1 MRNAK
6 ITIIIV
12 FLCQNHWYM
21 TKSMTGYGKSE
32 LTLEAGKLTIE
43 IRTLNA
49 KGCDVNV
56 KTSLLP
62 KDKDL
67 LVRQKIANALQ
78 RGTIDFYMTWEPNS
92 GDSAKTINSE
102 LVMAYYRQLLDIRKE
117 IGMMDPNSDLTKT
130 LLLND
135 ALRMPEVVDAKKSD
149 VITEDN
155 WAQVE
160 AAIDNTLA
168 EVNAFRVR
176 EGVALYNDVTS
187 RVANILALEDEVES
201 LEGERIEAV
210 RARILKNLED
220 LAQKPDESR
229 FEQEMIFYL
238 EKLDINEEKVRLR
251 EHCRYFMSV
260 IDGDENPGKK
270 LGFII
275 QEMGREINTTGSKA
289 NHAGIQKAVVRMKDE
304 LEKIREQS
312 MNIL

>member
-1 MRNAK
+1 
-6 ITIIIV
+6 
-12 FLCQNHWYM
+12 
-21 TKSMTGYGKSE
+21 MTGYGKSE

-49 KGCDVNV
+49 KGCDVNI

-62 KDKDL
+62 KDKDI
-67 LVRQKIANALQ
+67 LVRQKIASSLQ
-78 RGTIDFYMTWEPNS
+78 RGTIDFYMNWEPNA
-92 GDSAKTINSE
+92 GDSAKTVNSE
-102 LVMAYYRQLLDIRKE
+102 LVMAYYNQLLAIRKE

-135 ALRMPEVVDAKKSD
+135 ALKMPDVVDARKSD
-149 VITEDN
+149 VITDDN

-168 EVNAFRVR
+168 EVNAFRER
-176 EGVALYNDVTS
+176 EGIALYNDVTS

-201 LEGERIEAV
+201 LEGERIQAV

-229 FEQEMIFYL
+229 FEQEMVFYL

>member
-1 MRNAK
+1 
-6 ITIIIV
+6 
-12 FLCQNHWYM
+12 
-21 TKSMTGYGKSE
+21 MTGYGKSE

-49 KGCDVNV
+49 KGCDVNI

-62 KDKDL
+62 KDKDI
-67 LVRQKIANALQ
+67 LVRQKIANSLQ
-78 RGTIDFYMTWEPNS
+78 RGTIDFYMNWEPNA
-92 GDSAKTINSE
+92 GDSAKTVNSE
-102 LVMAYYRQLLDIRKE
+102 LVMAYYNQLLAIRKE

-135 ALRMPEVVDAKKSD
+135 ALKMPDVVDARKSD
-149 VITEDN
+149 VITEEN

-160 AAIDNTLA
+160 AAIDDTLA
-168 EVNAFRVR
+168 EVNAFRER
-176 EGVALYNDVTS
+176 EGIALYNDVTS

>member
-1 MRNAK
+1 
-6 ITIIIV
+6 
-12 FLCQNHWYM
+12 
-21 TKSMTGYGKSE
+21 MTGYGKSE

-49 KGCDVNV
+49 KGCDVNI

-62 KDKDL
+62 KDKDI
-67 LVRQKIANALQ
+67 LVRQKIANSLQ
-78 RGTIDFYMTWEPNS
+78 RGTIDFYMNWEPNA
-92 GDSAKTINSE
+92 GDSAKTVNSE
-102 LVMAYYRQLLDIRKE
+102 LVMAYYNQLLAIRKE

-135 ALRMPEVVDAKKSD
+135 ALKMPDVVDARKSD
-149 VITEDN
+149 VITDEN

-168 EVNAFRVR
+168 EVNMFRER
-176 EGVALYNDVTS
+176 EGIALYNDVTS

-201 LEGERIEAV
+201 LEGERIQTV

-229 FEQEMIFYL
+229 FEQEMVFYL

>member
-1 MRNAK
+1 
-6 ITIIIV
+6 
-12 FLCQNHWYM
+12 
-21 TKSMTGYGKSE
+21 MTGYGKSE

-49 KGCDVNV
+49 KGCDVNI

-62 KDKDL
+62 KDKDI
-67 LVRQKIANALQ
+67 LVRQKIANSLQ
-78 RGTIDFYMTWEPNS
+78 RGTIDFYMNWEPNA
-92 GDSAKTINSE
+92 GDSAKTVNSE
-102 LVMAYYRQLLDIRKE
+102 LVMAYYNQLLAIRKE

-135 ALRMPEVVDAKKSD
+135 ALKMPDVVDARKSD
-149 VITEDN
+149 VITDDN

-168 EVNAFRVR
+168 EVNMFRER
-176 EGVALYNDVTS
+176 EGIALYNDVTS

-201 LEGERIEAV
+201 LEGERIQAV

-229 FEQEMIFYL
+229 FEQEMVFYL